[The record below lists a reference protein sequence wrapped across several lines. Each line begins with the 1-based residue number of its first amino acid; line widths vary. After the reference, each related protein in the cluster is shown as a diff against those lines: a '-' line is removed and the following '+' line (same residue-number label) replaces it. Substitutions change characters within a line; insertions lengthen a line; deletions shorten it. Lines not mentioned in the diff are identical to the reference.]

1 MTTPEAIHLLAVG
14 LLIDWQK
21 TPAPFTTH
29 RGKEKLVVSGIPS
42 KTFWRGYKLAGKDST
57 VKQAMRSS
65 GAWLKRHKKGQ
76 WEILIAL
83 NPARADTLSAAWDVT
98 ITLPLTPARD
108 GNPF

>member
-42 KTFWRGYKLAGKDST
+42 KTFWRRLRADPSVRLAMK
-57 VKQAMRSS
+57 AA
-65 GAWLKRHKKGQ
+65 GAWLKRHQRGQ

-83 NPARADTLSAAWDVT
+83 NPVRADTLSAAWDVP
-98 ITLPLTPARD
+98 ITLPETLARD